1 MSSFI
6 RALLERG
13 AEERQSLTDPA
24 IIERMSAWTAALA
37 TFCIVTL
44 ALGAG
49 LAAAYGRELQAG
61 RSPNRSWWIA
71 RLLLLPLL
79 AIGATAA
86 SEAFALSRSSTAFTA
101 AMLSLGG
108 YDCLRLVEAHWR
120 ARVNMAEGKSGDDQ
134 RGPAPTESD
143 GLDQGHAGG

>member
-1 MSSFI
+1 M
-6 RALLERG
+6 A
-13 AEERQSLTDPA
+13 
-24 IIERMSAWTAALA
+24 AWSTAFA
-37 TFCIVTL
+37 TFCIVSL
-44 ALGAG
+44 ALAAG

-120 ARVNMAEGKSGDDQ
+120 ARIVTLAEGTDKDSVPLADPGNQ
-134 RGPAPTESD
+134 K
-143 GLDQGHAGG
+143 